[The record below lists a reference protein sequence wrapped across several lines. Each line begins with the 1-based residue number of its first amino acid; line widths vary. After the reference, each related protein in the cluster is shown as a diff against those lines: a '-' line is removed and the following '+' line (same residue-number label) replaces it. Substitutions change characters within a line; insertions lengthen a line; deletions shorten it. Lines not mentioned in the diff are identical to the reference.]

1 MLEDTSLESP
11 RPRAECSSHMEP
23 RGKAEIGAW
32 TANLSSCLVRS
43 SKHYVPSSPPNHLE
57 PAHSHGDVHYDTTDR
72 PQSPVWNPNE
82 RQINSDQSV
91 RLDTGPTEV
100 QVSDEAAVEVNGS
113 ETESAPCAEKITL
126 KALLE
131 KIRQEKGTDQ
141 VDILSVCFG
150 EPGVDLNVHIQG
162 DFTVTLLI

>member
-1 MLEDTSLESP
+1 MLEDTSRKSP
-11 RPRAECSSHMEP
+11 HPQAERSSRMEP
-23 RGKAEIGAW
+23 GEKTETRTW
-32 TANLSSCLVRS
+32 TANLSSCLDRS

-57 PAHSHGDVHYDTTDR
+57 PAHNHGDVHYDTANR
-72 PQSPVWNPNE
+72 PQSPVWNPSE
-82 RQINSDQSV
+82 RQINSDHSV
-91 RLDTGPTEV
+91 RLDTGPT
-100 QVSDEAAVEVNGS
+100 QLRVSDEVAVEVNGS
-113 ETESAPCAEKITL
+113 ETESAPSAEKITL

-162 DFTVTLLI
+162 DFTVTLL